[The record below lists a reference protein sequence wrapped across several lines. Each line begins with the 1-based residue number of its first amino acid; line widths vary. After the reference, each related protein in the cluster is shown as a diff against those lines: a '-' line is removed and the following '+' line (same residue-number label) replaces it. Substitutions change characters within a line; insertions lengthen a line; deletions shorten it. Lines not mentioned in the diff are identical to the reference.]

1 MLPDIVCHVKA
12 TRSLSEGPRPF
23 GVSAVREGRRAV
35 AGGVSLANSIRG
47 RATASAG
54 RSTSAIV

>member
-12 TRSLSEGPRPF
+12 TRSLSEGSRSA
-23 GVSAVREGRRAV
+23 GVSAVREDRRAM
-35 AGGVSLANSIRG
+35 ARRVSLAYGVRG
-47 RATASAG
+47 RAAASAG